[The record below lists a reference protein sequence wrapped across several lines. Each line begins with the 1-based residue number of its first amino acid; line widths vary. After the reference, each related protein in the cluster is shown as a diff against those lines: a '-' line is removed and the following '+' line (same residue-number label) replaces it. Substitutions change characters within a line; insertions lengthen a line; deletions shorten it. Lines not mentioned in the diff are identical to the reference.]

1 MHRALVQSAV
11 GAQRVL
17 LRASVPGKSF
27 TGLSSFHRPY
37 PLVGAST
44 TRQASSVR
52 ATIHQ
57 HEAIKATNKLNTAR
71 LVKVS
76 HILCAEDDSA
86 TLATIREALQGSRT
100 GDPASQDTSQLDT
113 FASLAMQYSTCP
125 SSKSKGDLGWV
136 QVGQMVGEFEDAC
149 FRSAPGDIVECST
162 EYGRHF
168 IYIEA
173 EQAQGE
179 VRPMSVNDL
188 QVLLLTGELG
198 DLDLGRN
205 VQLLDVREP
214 SEVEMSKLP
223 GPWKL
228 YSLSAFG
235 TWGPEVAYMLD
246 PDMTTVVLCHAGVRS
261 AQVCQFLLKNQFRD
275 LRNVTG
281 GIAAYSSI
289 DPNVPT
295 Y

>member
-1 MHRALVQSAV
+1 MGAVRSVRSVRSVQGGPSTSFAFVYPYHRL
-11 GAQRVL
+11 GA
-17 LRASVPGKSF
+17 
-27 TGLSSFHRPY
+27 
-37 PLVGAST
+37 AST
-44 TRQASSVR
+44 SRQASSSSIR

-76 HILCAEDDSA
+76 HILVAEDDSA
-86 TLATIREALQGSRT
+86 TLAAIREALRDSGNDAGNDAGS
-100 GDPASQDTSQLDT
+100 DASLLDT
-113 FASLAMQYSTCP
+113 FASLAVQYSTCP
-125 SSKSKGDLGWV
+125 SSKSQGDLGWV
-136 QVGQMVGEFEDAC
+136 QVGQMVADFEDAC

-162 EYGRHF
+162 EYGKHF

-179 VRPMSVNDL
+179 VQPMSVNEL
-188 QVLLLTGELG
+188 QVLLTTGELE

-235 TWGPEVAYMLD
+235 TWGPEVAFMLD

-261 AQVCQFLLKNQFRD
+261 AQVCQFLLRNQFRD

-281 GIAAYSSI
+281 GIAAYSRI

>member
-1 MHRALVQSAV
+1 MVHRALVRCAM
-11 GAQRVL
+11 GAQGAQGAQGGL
-17 LRASVPGKSF
+17 LRAPTCLVPGQW
-27 TGLSSFHRPY
+27 TCATRP
-37 PLVGAST
+37 PAFPCSTRTARRACSVG
-44 TRQASSVR
+44 

-76 HILCAEDDSA
+76 HILCPEDASA
-86 TLATIREALQGSRT
+86 TLAAVREALQ
-100 GDPASQDTSQLDT
+100 ASPSDLADT
-113 FASLAMQYSTCP
+113 FASLALQHSTCP
-125 SSKSKGDLGWV
+125 SSKSGGDLGWV
-136 QVGQMVGEFEDAC
+136 QVGQMVAEFEDAC

-168 IYIEA
+168 VYIEA

-179 VRPMSVNDL
+179 VRPMSVSDL
-188 QVLLLTGELG
+188 QVLLTTGELG

-214 SEVEMSKLP
+214 SEVDMSKLP

>member
-1 MHRALVQSAV
+1 MHRALVRCAV

-17 LRASVPGKSF
+17 LRAPTCLVEVPGTWTSYTPPPAFQRF
-27 TGLSSFHRPY
+27 TSS
-37 PLVGAST
+37 
-44 TRQASSVR
+44 TRRACSVR

-57 HEAIKATNKLNTAR
+57 HEAIKATNSLNTAR

-86 TLATIREALQGSRT
+86 TLAAVREALQGSP
-100 GDPASQDTSQLDT
+100 GDLAET
-113 FASLAMQYSTCP
+113 FASLALQYSTCP

-136 QVGQMVGEFEDAC
+136 QVGQMVAEFEDAC

-162 EYGRHF
+162 EYGRHV

-179 VRPMSVNDL
+179 VRPMSVSDL
-188 QVLLLTGELG
+188 QVLLTTGELG

-246 PDMTTVVLCHAGVRS
+246 PDVTTVVLCHAGVRS

-289 DPNVPT
+289 DPNVPR

>member
-1 MHRALVQSAV
+1 MQRALVRSAMGV
-11 GAQRVL
+11 QRRVFW
-17 LRASVPGKSF
+17 APSVPCTSRSQVKSL
-27 TGLSSFHRPY
+27 GSS
-37 PLVGAST
+37 A
-44 TRQASSVR
+44 VR

-57 HEAIKATNKLNTAR
+57 HEAIKATSKLNTAR

-76 HILCAEDDSA
+76 HILVAEDDA
-86 TLATIREALQGSRT
+86 GTMTAIREALGGLDDADKSV
-100 GDPASQDTSQLDT
+100 QLEA
-113 FASLAMQYSTCP
+113 FGSLAMQYSTCP
-125 SSKSKGDLGWV
+125 SSRSKGDLGWV
-136 QVGQMVGEFEDAC
+136 QVGQMVADFEDAC
-149 FRSAPGDIVECST
+149 FRSAPGDIVECTT
-162 EYGRHF
+162 EYGKHF
-168 IYIEA
+168 IYIES

-188 QVLLLTGELG
+188 QVLLTTGELD
-198 DLDLGRN
+198 DLDVNKN

-246 PDMTTVVLCHAGVRS
+246 PDVTTIVLCHAGVRS
-261 AQVCQFLLKNQFRD
+261 AQVCQFLLRNQFRD

-281 GIAAYSSI
+281 GIAAYSRI
-289 DPNVPT
+289 DPSVPE